1 MKCVTQNSLYLIIRA
16 INSLFRYTFEN
27 VRSSSVSS
35 PGSIRSSSNPGRS
48 LARSFPLSSTTIFK
62 HVGVQDLG
70 VGGDIYV
77 TASEKNEIENVSIL
91 SFVFKILTRLM
102 RPQPI
107 IFKIFK
113 ITIEIQNAYQAHK
126 TPTDYPRDP
135 FERLRHNV
143 AKNALPET

>member
-1 MKCVTQNSLYLIIRA
+1 M
-16 INSLFRYTFEN
+16 
-27 VRSSSVSS
+27 
-35 PGSIRSSSNPGRS
+35 
-48 LARSFPLSSTTIFK
+48 
-62 HVGVQDLG
+62 
-70 VGGDIYV
+70 GGDIYV